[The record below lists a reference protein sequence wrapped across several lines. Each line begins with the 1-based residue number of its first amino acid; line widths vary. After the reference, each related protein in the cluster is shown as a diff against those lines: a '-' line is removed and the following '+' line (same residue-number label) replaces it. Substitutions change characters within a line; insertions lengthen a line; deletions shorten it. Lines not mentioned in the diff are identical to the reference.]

1 LKLVEVSFGLLALKS
16 QSSTGSESNWHI
28 VCFSQVTWSC
38 TMAGMKWWRGAFS
51 QDCGLAKGVGGHAK
65 GAQVENMWD

>member
-1 LKLVEVSFGLLALKS
+1 
-16 QSSTGSESNWHI
+16 
-28 VCFSQVTWSC
+28 
-38 TMAGMKWWRGAFS
+38 MAGMKWWRGAFS